1 VPAPAPKSSYLLFAD
16 SLLDR
21 SSGAYRRVPGG
32 TTALFTGYHER
43 SSFGDAVF
51 ARSEALRKSA
61 L

>member
-1 VPAPAPKSSYLLFAD
+1 LLFAL

-21 SSGAYRRVPGG
+21 GGRRMSSRPCG

-51 ARSEALRKSA
+51 AQSEAQRKSA
-61 L
+61 LM